1 MIAQAAPPLVRWV
14 PEADACF
21 DLADAAVELA
31 AGCGLVLD
39 PWQVDGLRAMLAF
52 LPDGRWAASEVGECV
67 PRQNGKNGITETRQL
82 AGLFLVGEFPVL
94 RSSDPLAVHTAHLN
108 DTADEAL
115 RRLLMLIEA
124 NDELP
129 RKVKRVSRANGK
141 EAIEARNGERIRY
154 RARTKGGGR
163 GYAGD
168 DLYLDEAMF
177 LPEFGYGA
185 LRPILSAKPN
195 PQIVY
200 TGSAV
205 DQEIHDDG
213 VVFAR
218 VRERGIEG
226 TDRRLVYF
234 EWGLPYERPDDVPEG
249 ELEDPDVWARAN
261 PAFEVRIAA
270 ETVESER
277 QSMAARSFAVERL
290 GVGDWPDTD
299 RANHVIDM
307 VVWGAL
313 FDAASKVEDPV
324 SFAFDVAEDRSKAS
338 IAVGG
343 RRRDGLVHVEVVDRR
358 PGTGWV
364 APRLKELMERH
375 ESLKARYEGS
385 GPAASLRPELDQ
397 LEVPAEAVSG
407 GEMAQ
412 ACGQFFD
419 LVGRRGLR
427 HRGGRD
433 LESALTSALK
443 GAAKQNAGGAWK
455 WSRKHSAVDISPL
468 VTVTLAGWAAAAKR
482 GKAPMIGAVAR

>member
-1 MIAQAAPPLVRWV
+1 MLEAVAPPLVRWV
-14 PEADACF
+14 PEVDACYE
-21 DLADAAVELA
+21 LADAAVELA

-39 PWQVDGLRAMLAF
+39 PWQREILRAALAF
-52 LPDGRWAASEVGECV
+52 LPDGRWAASEVGASV
-67 PRQNGKNGITETRQL
+67 PRQNGKNGVTEVRQL
-82 AGLFLVGEFPVL
+82 AGLFLLSEFPVQ
-94 RSSDPLAVHTAHLN
+94 RSDDPLAVHTAHLN
-108 DTADEAL
+108 DTAEEAF
-115 RRLLMLIEA
+115 RRLEHLIEA
-124 NDELP
+124 DEELSG
-129 RKVKRVSRANGK
+129 KVRRYKRANGK
-141 EAIEARNGERIRY
+141 EAIEVKNGERIRY

-185 LRPILSAKPN
+185 LRPILSARPN
-195 PQIVY
+195 PQIIY

-205 DQEIHDDG
+205 DQNVHDDG

-218 VRERGIEG
+218 VRERGVEG
-226 TDRRLVYF
+226 SDPRLVWF
-234 EWGLPYERPDDVPEG
+234 EWALPYERPDDVPEEVAEAPEAWG
-249 ELEDPDVWARAN
+249 QAN
-261 PAFEVRIAA
+261 PAFGVRITA

-313 FDAASKVEDPV
+313 QDGRSEAEGLL
-324 SFAFDVAEDRSKAS
+324 SFTFDVAEDRSKAS

-343 RRRDGLVHVEVVDRR
+343 KRSDGLVHVELIDRR

-364 APRLKELMERH
+364 APRLKELVGRH
-375 ESLKARYEGS
+375 GGKARYEGT
-385 GPAASLRPELDQ
+385 GPAASLKQELEQ
-397 LEVPAEAVSG
+397 LGVPAEPVNG

-427 HRGGRD
+427 HRGRHD
-433 LESALTSALK
+433 LELELTSALK
-443 GAAKQNAGGAWK
+443 GAAKRTSGDAFK
-455 WSRKHSAVDISPL
+455 WSRKTSTVDVSAL
-468 VTVTLAGWAAAAKR
+468 VAVTLAAWAASAR
-482 GKAPMIGAVAR
+482 QETPLMVAWA